1 MASCSLLHSLR
12 AVSRKAIGSAN
23 SSVLLFFIIFPIRFC
38 NSIKQPP
45 KKARFTLRNSPAEIF
60 LSLKTRYFSAN
71 IFTSS
76 FFGNGNDVPAASV
89 SGNLIQS
96 EVLLVL
102 FFRFHKAEAFL
113 LRLSLWTVVRIQYV
127 VRPFR
132 RILPHLRTRSSP
144 NPSLFSFSISSHNI
158 FPDSLKRYKLTL
170 NLFYHII
177 SRFAIK
183 CWKFFSPLKHFPLA
197 VPTGRTMACTL
208 LGSAQRPWGGSLP
221 LLRQNIS
228 QLLLLAI
235 RKKRETALL
244 TAAAD
249 TKVNLPDFPTTF
261 LFIFRDR
268 FVSFLQKSCS
278 CPWCNV
284 CSARQ
289 TGFYPPNLDYISFYN
304 IIYVIIRKFRESR
317 SAPP

>member
-12 AVSRKAIGSAN
+12 TVSKKAIGSAN

-113 LRLSLWTVVRIQYV
+113 LRLSLWTVVRIHSV

-158 FPDSLKRYKLTL
+158 FPDSLKSYKLTL

-208 LGSAQRPWGGSLP
+208 LGSAQRPWGIPSSSSTEHLTT
-221 LLRQNIS
+221 S
-228 QLLLLAI
+228 SAAI
-235 RKKRETALL
+235 RKKRETAL
-244 TAAAD
+244 TAAAE

-278 CPWCNV
+278 CPWYDV

-304 IIYVIIRKFRESR
+304 IIYVIIWKFRESR

>member
-12 AVSRKAIGSAN
+12 TVSKKAIGSAN

-113 LRLSLWTVVRIQYV
+113 LRLSLCTVVRIHYV

-132 RILPHLRTRSSP
+132 RILPHLRTRRSP
-144 NPSLFSFSISSHNI
+144 TPSLFSFSISSHNI
-158 FPDSLKRYKLTL
+158 FPDSLRRYKLTL

-183 CWKFFSPLKHFPLA
+183 C
-197 VPTGRTMACTL
+197 
-208 LGSAQRPWGGSLP
+208 
-221 LLRQNIS
+221 
-228 QLLLLAI
+228 
-235 RKKRETALL
+235 
-244 TAAAD
+244 
-249 TKVNLPDFPTTF
+249 
-261 LFIFRDR
+261 
-268 FVSFLQKSCS
+268 
-278 CPWCNV
+278 
-284 CSARQ
+284 
-289 TGFYPPNLDYISFYN
+289 
-304 IIYVIIRKFRESR
+304 
-317 SAPP
+317 

>member
-12 AVSRKAIGSAN
+12 TVSKKAIGSAN

-113 LRLSLWTVVRIQYV
+113 LRLSLWTVVRIHSV

-208 LGSAQRPWGGSLP
+208 LGSAQRPWGIPSSSSTEHLTT
-221 LLRQNIS
+221 S
-228 QLLLLAI
+228 SAAI
-235 RKKRETALL
+235 RKKRETAL
-244 TAAAD
+244 TAAAE

-278 CPWCNV
+278 CPWYDA